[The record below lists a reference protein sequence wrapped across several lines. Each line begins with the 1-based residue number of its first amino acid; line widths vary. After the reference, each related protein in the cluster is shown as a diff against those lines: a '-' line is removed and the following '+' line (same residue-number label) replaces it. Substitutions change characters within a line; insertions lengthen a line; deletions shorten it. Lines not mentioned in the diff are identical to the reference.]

1 MPTFDDPLA
10 DASETS
16 AALRG
21 LAHATRAFEN
31 PADTYPVI
39 GDLLAGVRSL
49 RQVLDQVTAAH
60 IAPRAR
66 AHDDAGNQHAGATFA
81 LAAADELHQAG
92 ILLDDVEAR
101 LDAASQ
107 HSGRIAWHP
116 ASPTELSNESL
127 REGVSGEGAGVRWIS
142 VVFLQGDDADQV
154 LDLIDR
160 DGTDAAIEHLAGFDY
175 GEETVQAALENG
187 YVYDQPPTGQLD
199 KTSTRDVYTLT
210 YNPFLGHV
218 SLLREHGALP
228 DPALLGIITP
238 ASTVTAG
245 AEAGACRAQV
255 GTVSDPGSG
264 PGARRWRLVHP
275 EAGSYE
281 CAGVGAVTG
290 PEDGRLHTAVL
301 VGPEGE
307 RRRAR
312 KARRQAATRIE
323 TTARETR
330 KADTK
335 ARWEAE
341 RAERRNTTYL
351 PAAGEPGPA
360 ALRTPGRFR
369 LPKHQ
374 DTSATLSGQY
384 PFLAEG
390 GLGSDGIFVGQDLYS
405 GGSFVYDPWVLYR
418 RGIITAPNVVLAGI
432 VGSGKSSLAKS
443 LYTRSLPFGRRVYVP
458 GDPKGEHTAVAEA
471 VGGRAIILGHGLSNR
486 LNPLDEGH
494 RPSTVS
500 DAEWAMQVASR
511 RRDLIGALAE
521 TVLDRPLSPLEHT
534 AIDLAMRDAVRS
546 AEVPI
551 LPMVVDRILTPNPA
565 DDEDGRLAEDGRL
578 VGHALRRLVAGDLQ
592 GLFDGP
598 STVRFDPSLPMVSLD
613 LSRVAENST
622 LISVLMTCSSA
633 WMESALSDPNGGQRW
648 VIYDEAWRLMAY
660 PSLLRRMDAQWRLAR
675 HFGIANML
683 IFHKLSDL
691 DNVGDQGSAMRALAS
706 SLLANA
712 ETRIV
717 YRQEAD
723 QLGSTATAL
732 GLTGTEQKLLPGL
745 GTGQGLWRIKDR
757 SFVVQHQLHPA
768 ELATFDTTSRM
779 TTDARD
785 AQPGEAAATAGK
797 AGEA

>member
-1 MPTFDDPLA
+1 M
-10 DASETS
+10 
-16 AALRG
+16 
-21 LAHATRAFEN
+21 
-31 PADTYPVI
+31 
-39 GDLLAGVRSL
+39 
-49 RQVLDQVTAAH
+49 TA
-60 IAPRAR
+60 
-66 AHDDAGNQHAGATFA
+66 Q
-81 LAAADELHQAG
+81 DE
-92 ILLDDVEAR
+92 
-101 LDAASQ
+101 
-107 HSGRIAWHP
+107 
-116 ASPTELSNESL
+116 
-127 REGVSGEGAGVRWIS
+127 
-142 VVFLQGDDADQV
+142 
-154 LDLIDR
+154 
-160 DGTDAAIEHLAGFDY
+160 
-175 GEETVQAALENG
+175 
-187 YVYDQPPTGQLD
+187 
-199 KTSTRDVYTLT
+199 
-210 YNPFLGHV
+210 
-218 SLLREHGALP
+218 
-228 DPALLGIITP
+228 
-238 ASTVTAG
+238 
-245 AEAGACRAQV
+245 
-255 GTVSDPGSG
+255 
-264 PGARRWRLVHP
+264 
-275 EAGSYE
+275 
-281 CAGVGAVTG
+281 
-290 PEDGRLHTAVL
+290 GRLHTAVL

-312 KARRQAATRIE
+312 KDRRQAATRIE
-323 TTARETR
+323 TTARKAR
-330 KADTK
+330 KAEAK
-335 ARWEAE
+335 ALWEAE
-341 RAERRNTTYL
+341 QAERRATTYL

-374 DTSATLSGQY
+374 DTSATLAGQY

-390 GLGSDGIFVGQDLYS
+390 GLGSEGIFVGQDLYS

-494 RPSTVS
+494 RPSAVS

-521 TVLDRPLSPLEHT
+521 TVLDRALTPLEHT
-534 AIDLAMRDAVRS
+534 AIDLALQDAVRS

-551 LPMVVDRILTPNPA
+551 LPMVVDRILTPTSA
-565 DDEDGRLAEDGRL
+565 DDADGRLAEDGRL

-633 WMESALSDPNGGQRW
+633 WMESALSDPAGGQRW

-768 ELATFDTTSRM
+768 EFAAFDTTSRM
-779 TTDARD
+779 IAETGKFTVENDEPSASLTV
-785 AQPGEAAATAGK
+785 PAAGGAA
-797 AGEA
+797 